1 MYCHHCGKKRT
12 DDAVYCSQCGRLLAA
27 DENETASVSSES
39 TLVVLETAASIET
52 RRAGT
57 IESVSVPAGVHRGKR
72 KGSALVW
79 LLPVIL
85 FLVTGASLFGYYIY
99 QAGMNDRVIKL
110 QIEAKISALDGKYEA
125 AQAKLK
131 EAAEARPAFA
141 SVQKDAEIVA
151 MAIELSRSVA
161 AAGKQLEEN
170 KLEDAELTI
179 EKAKNELH
187 GHSEPIFLS
196 MKEQLRG
203 YAVKLSVL
211 KLTAEL
217 ADLNTVD
224 ELGAKLSLAS
234 QLDGEEAAAVKEQII
249 VKIVEIS
256 IKEADALLKKKSYS
270 DALAV
275 TGKGLLYAKD
285 EAKLINLEKKI
296 TDAQAAYEQD
306 EQRRLEHAMQQAAA
320 EDLKNQTAAVEVV
333 QIESTLDEFGD
344 LNIEGELRNAAT
356 RPIYS
361 ISVKLIV
368 RDAEGN
374 EVGSGTAEATPDYV
388 EPGESIRFTST
399 VYGVYVQN
407 TTVVVDHATWYLD

>member
-1 MYCHHCGKKRT
+1 
-12 DDAVYCSQCGRLLAA
+12 
-27 DENETASVSSES
+27 
-39 TLVVLETAASIET
+39 
-52 RRAGT
+52 
-57 IESVSVPAGVHRGKR
+57 
-72 KGSALVW
+72 
-79 LLPVIL
+79 
-85 FLVTGASLFGYYIY
+85 
-99 QAGMNDRVIKL
+99 MNDRVVKL
-110 QIEAKISALDGKYEA
+110 QLEARTSALEGKYEV

-141 SVQKDAEIVA
+141 SVQKDLEIVA

-161 AAGKQLEEN
+161 AAGKQLEEKN
-170 KLEDAELTI
+170 LEDAELTI

-203 YAVKLSVL
+203 YAVKLNVL

-224 ELGAKLSLAS
+224 ELGAKLSIAS
-234 QLDGEEAAAVKEQII
+234 QLEGEEAAAVKEQII

-270 DALAV
+270 DALAI

-285 EAKLINLEKKI
+285 EVKLINLEKKI
-296 TDAQAAYEQD
+296 TDAQAAYERD

-361 ISVKLIV
+361 ISVKFIV

-399 VYGVYVQN
+399 VYGVYIQN